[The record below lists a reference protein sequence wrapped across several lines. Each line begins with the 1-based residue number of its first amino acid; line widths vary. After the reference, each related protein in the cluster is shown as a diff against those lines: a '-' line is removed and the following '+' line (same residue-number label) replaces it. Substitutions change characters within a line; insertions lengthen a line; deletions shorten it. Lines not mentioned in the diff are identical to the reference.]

1 LLGALATLKTGKIER
16 PFELKVVVFLEA
28 FVAVRYLIYAFASL
42 QAVTSALNFV
52 WISYIALMVI
62 STLLAIGLWRF
73 SKLAWIVAVTLSVV
87 GMVSAIPLL
96 ASGAASLGMLWNYVP
111 SIALDLLTVFILF
124 RKSVK
129 SLFWGARRGPDMP
142 TAVAPSQNP

>member
-1 LLGALATLKTGKIER
+1 LGALATLKTGKIER

-111 SIALDLLTVFILF
+111 SIALALLTVFILF

>member
-1 LLGALATLKTGKIER
+1 MGALATLKTGKIER